1 MEVARLLIL
10 FLIAYVSAYSLIDR
24 ICKCVECCFI
34 AKNIGEALQDDDIDL
49 DELFQNGDEI
59 ND

>member
-10 FLIAYVSAYSLIDR
+10 FLIAYISTYSLIDR

-34 AKNIGEALQDDDIDL
+34 AKSIGAALQGDDMDL
-49 DELFQNGDEI
+49 DELLLDSDED